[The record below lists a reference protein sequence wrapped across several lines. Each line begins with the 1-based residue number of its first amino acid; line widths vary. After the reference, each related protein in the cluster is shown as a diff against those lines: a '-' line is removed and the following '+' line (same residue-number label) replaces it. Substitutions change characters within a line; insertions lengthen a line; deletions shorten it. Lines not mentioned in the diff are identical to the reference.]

1 MSILAFIPAI
11 IIGAVFCS
19 VCAVG
24 VAVRLSERARAR
36 RNAARLAR
44 RKIFRPVII
53 QGGKPAPEK
62 ISADIAPEQ
71 SGRAATLKTPK
82 AAR

>member
-11 IIGAVFCS
+11 IIAAVFCS
-19 VCAVG
+19 VCAVCI
-24 VAVRLSERARAR
+24 AISLDDRARAR

-44 RKIFRPVII
+44 RKVFRPVII
-53 QGGKPAPEK
+53 QGGKPAPDK

-71 SGRAATLKTPK
+71 PGRAATLKTPK